1 MFALRGAS
9 EGDACPSFWERDQSL
24 ENVAFAVRS
33 ERMSI
38 ATVAQFAKDPVP
50 FIKAAEDGQ
59 TIHLL
64 RNGKRVA
71 RLTPEPTRQARGKV
85 SAAELASW
93 ISREQPF
100 FDSMRGK
107 SRGKSAVRTLEE
119 SRR

>member
-1 MFALRGAS
+1 
-9 EGDACPSFWERDQSL
+9 
-24 ENVAFAVRS
+24 
-33 ERMSI
+33 MSI
-38 ATVAQFAKDPVP
+38 ATVTQFAKDPAS
-50 FIKAAEDGQ
+50 FIEAAEHGQ

-71 RLTPEPTRQARGKV
+71 RLSPEPTRGVRRKV

-107 SRGKSAVRTLEE
+107 SRGKSAVRALEE